1 MSRLVAAVGRV
12 ILWCLW
18 YNSCDRSHRRLVWT
32 ISSQRPSTVRR
43 PISSKEVKELW
54 SQACMR
60 IGVSSL
66 QDWGLAALQRAVE
79 SIQALLTDGFAVI
92 QLTEQLASVQE
103 QIAFLGKI
111 WADGMSLDSRSASFL
126 HCRLRDES
134 LAGISSLGEE
144 QKRRLRVL
152 PMVGDSLFN
161 GELANSSLRDES
173 SQRIRDQSL
182 GDMCAMLQRVATP
195 LCSSSSSFR
204 TSVRGQNRVAFPF
217 ASSRPLPPNRQAP
230 VPPTS
235 RNQQSFP
242 VSEPRVLP
250 RSSTRPNRGRATRRG
265 GKCS

>member
-1 MSRLVAAVGRV
+1 
-12 ILWCLW
+12 
-18 YNSCDRSHRRLVWT
+18 
-32 ISSQRPSTVRR
+32 
-43 PISSKEVKELW
+43 
-54 SQACMR
+54 MR

-66 QDWGLAALQRAVE
+66 HDWGLAALQRAVE
-79 SIQALLTDGFAVI
+79 SIQALLTYGFAVI
-92 QLTEQLASVQE
+92 QLTEQLACVQE

-111 WADGMSLDSRSASFL
+111 WADGKSLDSRSASFL

-134 LAGISSLGEE
+134 LAGISSSGEE

-152 PMVGDSLFN
+152 PKVGDSLFN
-161 GELANSSLRDES
+161 GELAKSSLREES

-195 LCSSSSSFR
+195 LRSSSSSFR
-204 TSVRGQNRVAFPF
+204 TPVRGRNRVGFPF
-217 ASSRPLPPNRQAP
+217 ASSRLPPNRQAP
-230 VPPTS
+230 VAPSS

-242 VSEPRVLP
+242 VSEPRVFP